1 MKPGMLKN
9 LNDRIRNLLLL
20 LQNLCELVWG
30 LLEADDDGG
39 FDFGLDMADWGRVR
53 GCEFEGKGRSV
64 VKGGRDI
71 IGGRE
76 FEVRGRPVIGGGGGR
91 DIVVGGRVSRVP
103 PKELTPG
110 KNWPKFWLGLRSWWA
125 LCTRSGKNPRIN
137 NISRLIQTMI
147 LFLNSQAK
155 IWQAECLLSQIL
167 RWLSVTEYSP
177 LFQNQGQ
184 SFSSCQN
191 WEINCSRT
199 LLKSFSGTFLSKHCT
214 FWNSM

>member
-125 LCTRSGKNPRIN
+125 LCTRSGKNPRMN
-137 NISRLIQTMI
+137 NISCLIQTMI
-147 LFLNSQAK
+147 LFLKPKSCK
-155 IWQAECLLSQIL
+155 LSLLSVCWSPYFEMTECCWVQ
-167 RWLSVTEYSP
+167 SVI
-177 LFQNQGQ
+177 G
-184 SFSSCQN
+184 
-191 WEINCSRT
+191 
-199 LLKSFSGTFLSKHCT
+199 KSGTKFFLLSELRNKLL
-214 FWNSM
+214 

>member
-91 DIVVGGRVSRVP
+91 DIVVRGRVGRVP
-103 PKELTPG
+103 PTELTPG

-147 LFLNSQAK
+147 LFLKPKSCK
-155 IWQAECLLSQIL
+155 LSVCCPRFWDDWVLLSTVSYWKIRDKVFPLVRTEEQITA
-167 RWLSVTEYSP
+167 WL
-177 LFQNQGQ
+177 F
-184 SFSSCQN
+184 
-191 WEINCSRT
+191 
-199 LLKSFSGTFLSKHCT
+199 
-214 FWNSM
+214 